1 MKYEIVGDNLPVLK
15 VKLQNGESIITE
27 GGAMSWMTPNLK
39 METTSRGGVGKAL
52 GRFFSGEKMF
62 QNRYTCVDG
71 AEGEIAIASS
81 FPGSILAFDI
91 ENGDII
97 AQKSAFLAC
106 EEGVDLSVQFQKKLS
121 TGFFGGEGF
130 IMQRLSGHGKAF
142 IEIDGHCEII
152 NLNPGEKIVI
162 STGNLAAMDA
172 TCDME
177 IKSVEGFKNMFLG
190 GEGVFNTVVTGP
202 GKVYLQGMPISGIA
216 DVIMTNTTIKND

>member
-15 VKLQNGESIITE
+15 VKLENGESIITE
-27 GGAMSWMTPNLK
+27 GGGMSWMTPNLK

-71 AEGEIAIASS
+71 VEGEIAIASS

-130 IMQRLSGHGKAF
+130 IMQKLSGHGKAF

-162 STGNLAAMDA
+162 STGNLAAMDG

-177 IKSVEGFKNMFLG
+177 IKSVEGLKNIFLG

-216 DVIMTNTTIKND
+216 DVIMANATIKND

>member
-15 VKLQNGESIITE
+15 VKLANGESIITE

-62 QNRYTCVDG
+62 QNRYTCVEG

-81 FPGSILAFDI
+81 FPGSILCFDI
-91 ENGDII
+91 EDGEIV
-97 AQKSAFLAC
+97 AQKSAFLAS

-162 STGNLAAMDA
+162 STGNLAAMDV